1 MRSAL
6 LLGALLGHLALSTA
20 APLQPVSG
28 LTQWQN
34 DILDNILTRYGITD
48 VKQLSSLDPNAVQSI
63 NAGTYFFLP
72 MNTTFELTY
81 LNRGYRCWFN
91 AICAR

>member
-1 MRSAL
+1 MQRRHYSIESLDDNRSPFMRSFL
-6 LLGALLGHLALSTA
+6 LIGALISHLALTHA

-48 VKQLSSLDPNAVQSI
+48 VKQLASLDPNALQSV
-63 NAGTYFFLP
+63 NAGTPSCPFFH
-72 MNTTFELTY
+72 F
-81 LNRGYRCWFN
+81 
-91 AICAR
+91 AR